1 MSRDEALAEIDKMID
16 GLKSAEEQA
25 KKFKSPTFT
34 KFGIFINA
42 THTKL
47 QEIRWAL

>member
-16 GLKSAEEQA
+16 GLKSAEDQCKA
-25 KKFKSPTFT
+25 RKSPTFR

-42 THTKL
+42 AHTKL